1 MARTAD
7 KLISDIRKEVSSG
20 ILKPG
25 DQLEVTALAERF
37 GVSRTPI
44 REAIRTLVESG
55 VLETRPRKG
64 SFVRVLSAKQL
75 LDLFQ
80 VAAELEGMACRLA
93 ALSLTKENVEAIER
107 GLAKC
112 TQAAEVQNNAEYA
125 MANLDFH
132 TAIHNASGNDWLIE
146 QLRQLQINLNSYRT
160 MPYEIRGR
168 LNKSTVRHA
177 HPMCLMITS
186 GFASSTCANITSSGT
201 SLTPRQRQSLRHK
214 WTKIAFG
221 NVQPNRL
228 ANAPKNSVHGPVL
241 GLMIRIRCWVPM
253 RHRTLVRAL
262 LPAVVCPP
270 QSAAR
275 LRFWM
280 PKTSS

>member
-55 VLETRPRKG
+55 VLETRPRKV

-112 TQAAEVQNNAEYA
+112 TQAAEAQNNAEYA

-168 LNKSTVRHA
+168 LKKSTDEHKIICDAILSGDGEHA
-177 HPMCLMITS
+177 CNLMRDHMMLQGKRLPSI
-186 GFASSTCANITSSGT
+186 
-201 SLTPRQRQSLRHK
+201 
-214 WTKIAFG
+214 IATLE
-221 NVQPNRL
+221 QQ
-228 ANAPKNSVHGPVL
+228 KNN
-241 GLMIRIRCWVPM
+241 
-253 RHRTLVRAL
+253 
-262 LPAVVCPP
+262 
-270 QSAAR
+270 
-275 LRFWM
+275 
-280 PKTSS
+280 

>member
-112 TQAAEVQNNAEYA
+112 TQAAEAQNNAEYA

-168 LNKSTVRHA
+168 LNKSTDEHKIICDAILSGDGEHA
-177 HPMCLMITS
+177 CNLMRDHMMLQGKRLPSI
-186 GFASSTCANITSSGT
+186 
-201 SLTPRQRQSLRHK
+201 
-214 WTKIAFG
+214 IA
-221 NVQPNRL
+221 
-228 ANAPKNSVHGPVL
+228 
-241 GLMIRIRCWVPM
+241 
-253 RHRTLVRAL
+253 TLE
-262 LPAVVCPP
+262 
-270 QSAAR
+270 QQN
-275 LRFWM
+275 
-280 PKTSS
+280 T

>member
-93 ALSLTKENVEAIER
+93 ALSLTKENVEAIES

-112 TQAAEVQNNAEYA
+112 TQAAEFQNNVEYA

-168 LNKSTVRHA
+168 LKKSTDEHKIICDAILSGDGEHA
-177 HPMCLMITS
+177 CNLMRDHMMLQGKRLPSI
-186 GFASSTCANITSSGT
+186 
-201 SLTPRQRQSLRHK
+201 
-214 WTKIAFG
+214 IA
-221 NVQPNRL
+221 
-228 ANAPKNSVHGPVL
+228 
-241 GLMIRIRCWVPM
+241 
-253 RHRTLVRAL
+253 TLE
-262 LPAVVCPP
+262 
-270 QSAAR
+270 QQN
-275 LRFWM
+275 
-280 PKTSS
+280 T

>member
-1 MARTAD
+1 MMARTAD
-7 KLISDIRKEVSSG
+7 KLISDIRNEVSSG

-37 GVSRTPI
+37 SVSRTPI

-93 ALSLTKENVEAIER
+93 ALSLTKENVEAIES

-112 TQAAEVQNNAEYA
+112 TQAAEFQNNVEYA

-168 LNKSTVRHA
+168 LKKSTDEHKIICDAILSGDGEHA
-177 HPMCLMITS
+177 CNLMRDHMMLQGKRLPSI
-186 GFASSTCANITSSGT
+186 
-201 SLTPRQRQSLRHK
+201 
-214 WTKIAFG
+214 IATLE
-221 NVQPNRL
+221 QQ
-228 ANAPKNSVHGPVL
+228 KNN
-241 GLMIRIRCWVPM
+241 
-253 RHRTLVRAL
+253 
-262 LPAVVCPP
+262 
-270 QSAAR
+270 
-275 LRFWM
+275 
-280 PKTSS
+280 

>member
-25 DQLEVTALAERF
+25 DQLEVNALAERF

-112 TQAAEVQNNAEYA
+112 TQAAEAQNNAEYA

-168 LNKSTVRHA
+168 LNKSTDEHKIICNVILSGDGEHA
-177 HPMCLMITS
+177 CNLMRDHMMLQGKRLPSI
-186 GFASSTCANITSSGT
+186 
-201 SLTPRQRQSLRHK
+201 
-214 WTKIAFG
+214 IATLE
-221 NVQPNRL
+221 QQ
-228 ANAPKNSVHGPVL
+228 KNN
-241 GLMIRIRCWVPM
+241 
-253 RHRTLVRAL
+253 
-262 LPAVVCPP
+262 
-270 QSAAR
+270 
-275 LRFWM
+275 
-280 PKTSS
+280 

>member
-1 MARTAD
+1 MARSAD

-44 REAIRTLVESG
+44 REAIRTLVETG

-93 ALSLTKENVEAIER
+93 ALSLTKENVEAIEC
-107 GLAKC
+107 GLTKC
-112 TQAAEVQNNAEYA
+112 IQAAEVQNNAEYA

-168 LNKSTVRHA
+168 LNKSTDEHKIICDAILSGDGEHA
-177 HPMCLMITS
+177 CNLMRDHMMLQGKRLPSI
-186 GFASSTCANITSSGT
+186 
-201 SLTPRQRQSLRHK
+201 
-214 WTKIAFG
+214 IATLE
-221 NVQPNRL
+221 QQ
-228 ANAPKNSVHGPVL
+228 KNN
-241 GLMIRIRCWVPM
+241 
-253 RHRTLVRAL
+253 
-262 LPAVVCPP
+262 
-270 QSAAR
+270 
-275 LRFWM
+275 
-280 PKTSS
+280 

>member
-7 KLISDIRKEVSSG
+7 KLISDIRNEVSSG

-93 ALSLTKENVEAIER
+93 ALSLTKKNVEAIES

-112 TQAAEVQNNAEYA
+112 TQAAEFQNNVEYA

-168 LNKSTVRHA
+168 LNKSTDEHKIICDAILSGDGEHA
-177 HPMCLMITS
+177 CNLMRDHMMLQGKRLPSI
-186 GFASSTCANITSSGT
+186 
-201 SLTPRQRQSLRHK
+201 
-214 WTKIAFG
+214 IATLE
-221 NVQPNRL
+221 QQ
-228 ANAPKNSVHGPVL
+228 KNN
-241 GLMIRIRCWVPM
+241 
-253 RHRTLVRAL
+253 
-262 LPAVVCPP
+262 
-270 QSAAR
+270 
-275 LRFWM
+275 
-280 PKTSS
+280 

>member
-7 KLISDIRKEVSSG
+7 KLISDIRNEVSSG

-93 ALSLTKENVEAIER
+93 ALSLTKEHVEAIER

-112 TQAAEVQNNAEYA
+112 TKAAEVQNNAEYA

-168 LNKSTVRHA
+168 LNKSTDEHKIICDAILSGDGEHA
-177 HPMCLMITS
+177 CNLMRDHMMLQGKRLPSI
-186 GFASSTCANITSSGT
+186 
-201 SLTPRQRQSLRHK
+201 
-214 WTKIAFG
+214 IATLE
-221 NVQPNRL
+221 QQ
-228 ANAPKNSVHGPVL
+228 KNN
-241 GLMIRIRCWVPM
+241 
-253 RHRTLVRAL
+253 
-262 LPAVVCPP
+262 
-270 QSAAR
+270 
-275 LRFWM
+275 
-280 PKTSS
+280 

>member
-25 DQLEVTALAERF
+25 DQLEVNALAERF

-112 TQAAEVQNNAEYA
+112 TQAAKFQNNAEYA

-168 LNKSTVRHA
+168 LNKSTDEHKIICDAILSGDGEHA
-177 HPMCLMITS
+177 CNLMRDHMMLQGKRLPSI
-186 GFASSTCANITSSGT
+186 
-201 SLTPRQRQSLRHK
+201 
-214 WTKIAFG
+214 IATLE
-221 NVQPNRL
+221 QQ
-228 ANAPKNSVHGPVL
+228 KNN
-241 GLMIRIRCWVPM
+241 
-253 RHRTLVRAL
+253 
-262 LPAVVCPP
+262 
-270 QSAAR
+270 
-275 LRFWM
+275 
-280 PKTSS
+280 

>member
-1 MARTAD
+1 MMARTAD
-7 KLISDIRKEVSSG
+7 KLISDIRNEVSSG
-20 ILKPG
+20 ILKQG

-93 ALSLTKENVEAIER
+93 ALSLTKENVEAIES

-112 TQAAEVQNNAEYA
+112 TQAAEFQNNVEYA

-168 LNKSTVRHA
+168 LKKSTDEHKIICDAILSGDGEHA
-177 HPMCLMITS
+177 CNLMRDHMMLQGKRLPSII
-186 GFASSTCANITSSGT
+186 AS
-201 SLTPRQRQSLRHK
+201 LEQQ
-214 WTKIAFG
+214 
-221 NVQPNRL
+221 
-228 ANAPKNSVHGPVL
+228 KNN
-241 GLMIRIRCWVPM
+241 
-253 RHRTLVRAL
+253 
-262 LPAVVCPP
+262 
-270 QSAAR
+270 
-275 LRFWM
+275 
-280 PKTSS
+280 

>member
-25 DQLEVTALAERF
+25 DQLEVTALAKRF

-112 TQAAEVQNNAEYA
+112 TQAAEAQNNAEYA

-168 LNKSTVRHA
+168 LNKSTDEHKIICDAILSGDGEHA
-177 HPMCLMITS
+177 CNLMRDHMMLQGKRLPSI
-186 GFASSTCANITSSGT
+186 
-201 SLTPRQRQSLRHK
+201 
-214 WTKIAFG
+214 IATLE
-221 NVQPNRL
+221 QQ
-228 ANAPKNSVHGPVL
+228 KNN
-241 GLMIRIRCWVPM
+241 
-253 RHRTLVRAL
+253 
-262 LPAVVCPP
+262 
-270 QSAAR
+270 
-275 LRFWM
+275 
-280 PKTSS
+280 

>member
-25 DQLEVTALAERF
+25 DQLEVNALAERF

-168 LNKSTVRHA
+168 LNKSTDEHKIICDAIISGDGEHA
-177 HPMCLMITS
+177 CNLMRDHMMLQGKRLPSI
-186 GFASSTCANITSSGT
+186 
-201 SLTPRQRQSLRHK
+201 
-214 WTKIAFG
+214 IATLE
-221 NVQPNRL
+221 QQ
-228 ANAPKNSVHGPVL
+228 KN
-241 GLMIRIRCWVPM
+241 
-253 RHRTLVRAL
+253 
-262 LPAVVCPP
+262 
-270 QSAAR
+270 
-275 LRFWM
+275 
-280 PKTSS
+280 K

>member
-1 MARTAD
+1 MMARTAD

-93 ALSLTKENVEAIER
+93 ALSLTKENVEAIES

-112 TQAAEVQNNAEYA
+112 TQAAEFQNNVEYA

-168 LNKSTVRHA
+168 LNKSTDEHKIICDAILSGDGEHA
-177 HPMCLMITS
+177 CNLMRDHMMLQGKRLPSII
-186 GFASSTCANITSSGT
+186 AS
-201 SLTPRQRQSLRHK
+201 LEQQ
-214 WTKIAFG
+214 
-221 NVQPNRL
+221 
-228 ANAPKNSVHGPVL
+228 KNN
-241 GLMIRIRCWVPM
+241 
-253 RHRTLVRAL
+253 
-262 LPAVVCPP
+262 
-270 QSAAR
+270 
-275 LRFWM
+275 
-280 PKTSS
+280 

>member
-7 KLISDIRKEVSSG
+7 KLISDIRNEVSSG

-44 REAIRTLVESG
+44 REAIRTLVETG
-55 VLETRPRKG
+55 ILETRPRKG

-112 TQAAEVQNNAEYA
+112 TQAAEAQNNAEYA

-168 LNKSTVRHA
+168 LNKSTDEHKIICDAILSGDGEHA
-177 HPMCLMITS
+177 CNLMRDHMMLQGKRLPSI
-186 GFASSTCANITSSGT
+186 
-201 SLTPRQRQSLRHK
+201 
-214 WTKIAFG
+214 IATLE
-221 NVQPNRL
+221 QQ
-228 ANAPKNSVHGPVL
+228 KNN
-241 GLMIRIRCWVPM
+241 
-253 RHRTLVRAL
+253 
-262 LPAVVCPP
+262 
-270 QSAAR
+270 
-275 LRFWM
+275 
-280 PKTSS
+280 

>member
-93 ALSLTKENVEAIER
+93 ALSLTKENVEAIES

-168 LNKSTVRHA
+168 LNKSTDEHKIICDAILSGDGEHA
-177 HPMCLMITS
+177 CNLMRDHMMLQGKRLPSII
-186 GFASSTCANITSSGT
+186 AS
-201 SLTPRQRQSLRHK
+201 LEQQ
-214 WTKIAFG
+214 
-221 NVQPNRL
+221 
-228 ANAPKNSVHGPVL
+228 KNN
-241 GLMIRIRCWVPM
+241 
-253 RHRTLVRAL
+253 
-262 LPAVVCPP
+262 
-270 QSAAR
+270 
-275 LRFWM
+275 
-280 PKTSS
+280 

>member
-160 MPYEIRGR
+160 MPYEILGR
-168 LNKSTVRHA
+168 LNKSTDEHKIICDAILSGDGEHA
-177 HPMCLMITS
+177 CNLMRDHMMLQGKRLPSI
-186 GFASSTCANITSSGT
+186 
-201 SLTPRQRQSLRHK
+201 
-214 WTKIAFG
+214 IATLE
-221 NVQPNRL
+221 QQ
-228 ANAPKNSVHGPVL
+228 KNN
-241 GLMIRIRCWVPM
+241 
-253 RHRTLVRAL
+253 
-262 LPAVVCPP
+262 
-270 QSAAR
+270 
-275 LRFWM
+275 
-280 PKTSS
+280 

>member
-1 MARTAD
+1 MMARTAD

-93 ALSLTKENVEAIER
+93 ALSLTKENVDAIES

-112 TQAAEVQNNAEYA
+112 TQAAEFQNNVEYA

-168 LNKSTVRHA
+168 LKKSTDEHKTICDAILSGDGEHA
-177 HPMCLMITS
+177 CNLMRDHMMLQGKRLPSI
-186 GFASSTCANITSSGT
+186 
-201 SLTPRQRQSLRHK
+201 
-214 WTKIAFG
+214 IATLE
-221 NVQPNRL
+221 QQ
-228 ANAPKNSVHGPVL
+228 KNN
-241 GLMIRIRCWVPM
+241 
-253 RHRTLVRAL
+253 
-262 LPAVVCPP
+262 
-270 QSAAR
+270 
-275 LRFWM
+275 
-280 PKTSS
+280 

>member
-7 KLISDIRKEVSSG
+7 KLISDIRNEVSSG

-93 ALSLTKENVEAIER
+93 ALSLTKKNVEAIES

-112 TQAAEVQNNAEYA
+112 TQAAEFQNNVEYA

-132 TAIHNASGNDWLIE
+132 TAIHYASGNDWLIE

-168 LNKSTVRHA
+168 LNKSTDEHKIICDAILSGDGEHA
-177 HPMCLMITS
+177 CNLMRDHMMLQGKRLPSI
-186 GFASSTCANITSSGT
+186 
-201 SLTPRQRQSLRHK
+201 
-214 WTKIAFG
+214 IATLE
-221 NVQPNRL
+221 QQ
-228 ANAPKNSVHGPVL
+228 KNN
-241 GLMIRIRCWVPM
+241 
-253 RHRTLVRAL
+253 
-262 LPAVVCPP
+262 
-270 QSAAR
+270 
-275 LRFWM
+275 
-280 PKTSS
+280 

>member
-93 ALSLTKENVEAIER
+93 ALSLTKENVEAIES

-112 TQAAEVQNNAEYA
+112 TQAAEFQNNVEYA

-168 LNKSTVRHA
+168 LKKSTDEHKIICDAILSGDGEHA
-177 HPMCLMITS
+177 CNLMRDHMMLQGKRLPSII
-186 GFASSTCANITSSGT
+186 AS
-201 SLTPRQRQSLRHK
+201 LEQQ
-214 WTKIAFG
+214 KI
-221 NVQPNRL
+221 
-228 ANAPKNSVHGPVL
+228 
-241 GLMIRIRCWVPM
+241 ID
-253 RHRTLVRAL
+253 
-262 LPAVVCPP
+262 
-270 QSAAR
+270 
-275 LRFWM
+275 RFN
-280 PKTSS
+280 

>member
-7 KLISDIRKEVSSG
+7 KLISDIRNEVSSG

-25 DQLEVTALAERF
+25 DQLEVNALAERF

-75 LDLFQ
+75 HDLFQ

-168 LNKSTVRHA
+168 LKKSTYEHEIICDAILSGDGEHA
-177 HPMCLMITS
+177 CNLMRDHMMLQGKRLPSII
-186 GFASSTCANITSSGT
+186 AS
-201 SLTPRQRQSLRHK
+201 LEQQ
-214 WTKIAFG
+214 
-221 NVQPNRL
+221 
-228 ANAPKNSVHGPVL
+228 KNN
-241 GLMIRIRCWVPM
+241 
-253 RHRTLVRAL
+253 
-262 LPAVVCPP
+262 
-270 QSAAR
+270 
-275 LRFWM
+275 
-280 PKTSS
+280 

>member
-7 KLISDIRKEVSSG
+7 KLISDIRNEVSSG

-168 LNKSTVRHA
+168 LNKSTDEHKIICDAILSGDGEHA
-177 HPMCLMITS
+177 CNLMRDHMMLQGKRLPSII
-186 GFASSTCANITSSGT
+186 AS
-201 SLTPRQRQSLRHK
+201 LEQQ
-214 WTKIAFG
+214 
-221 NVQPNRL
+221 
-228 ANAPKNSVHGPVL
+228 KNN
-241 GLMIRIRCWVPM
+241 
-253 RHRTLVRAL
+253 
-262 LPAVVCPP
+262 
-270 QSAAR
+270 
-275 LRFWM
+275 
-280 PKTSS
+280 

>member
-168 LNKSTVRHA
+168 LNKSTDEHKIICDAILSGDGEHA
-177 HPMCLMITS
+177 CNLMRDHMMLQGKRLPSI
-186 GFASSTCANITSSGT
+186 
-201 SLTPRQRQSLRHK
+201 
-214 WTKIAFG
+214 IATLE
-221 NVQPNRL
+221 QQ
-228 ANAPKNSVHGPVL
+228 KNN
-241 GLMIRIRCWVPM
+241 
-253 RHRTLVRAL
+253 
-262 LPAVVCPP
+262 
-270 QSAAR
+270 
-275 LRFWM
+275 
-280 PKTSS
+280 

>member
-44 REAIRTLVESG
+44 REAIRTLVETG

-168 LNKSTVRHA
+168 LNKSTDEHKIICDAILSGDGEHA
-177 HPMCLMITS
+177 CNLMRDHMMLQGKRLPSI
-186 GFASSTCANITSSGT
+186 
-201 SLTPRQRQSLRHK
+201 
-214 WTKIAFG
+214 IATLEE
-221 NVQPNRL
+221 Q
-228 ANAPKNSVHGPVL
+228 KNN
-241 GLMIRIRCWVPM
+241 
-253 RHRTLVRAL
+253 
-262 LPAVVCPP
+262 
-270 QSAAR
+270 
-275 LRFWM
+275 
-280 PKTSS
+280 

>member
-7 KLISDIRKEVSSG
+7 KLISDIRNEVSSG

-25 DQLEVTALAERF
+25 DQLEVTTLAERF

-44 REAIRTLVESG
+44 REAIRTLVETG

-64 SFVRVLSAKQL
+64 SFVRVLSVKQL

-168 LNKSTVRHA
+168 LNKSTDEHKIICDAIISGDGEHA
-177 HPMCLMITS
+177 CNLMRDHMMLQGKRLPSI
-186 GFASSTCANITSSGT
+186 
-201 SLTPRQRQSLRHK
+201 
-214 WTKIAFG
+214 IATLE
-221 NVQPNRL
+221 QQ
-228 ANAPKNSVHGPVL
+228 KN
-241 GLMIRIRCWVPM
+241 
-253 RHRTLVRAL
+253 
-262 LPAVVCPP
+262 
-270 QSAAR
+270 
-275 LRFWM
+275 
-280 PKTSS
+280 K

>member
-168 LNKSTVRHA
+168 LNKSTDEHKIICDAILSGDGEHA
-177 HPMCLMITS
+177 CNLMRDHMMLQGKRLPSII
-186 GFASSTCANITSSGT
+186 AS
-201 SLTPRQRQSLRHK
+201 LEHQ
-214 WTKIAFG
+214 
-221 NVQPNRL
+221 
-228 ANAPKNSVHGPVL
+228 KNN
-241 GLMIRIRCWVPM
+241 
-253 RHRTLVRAL
+253 
-262 LPAVVCPP
+262 
-270 QSAAR
+270 
-275 LRFWM
+275 
-280 PKTSS
+280 

>member
-7 KLISDIRKEVSSG
+7 KLISDIRNEVSSG

-93 ALSLTKENVEAIER
+93 ALSLTKENVEAIES

-112 TQAAEVQNNAEYA
+112 TQAAEFQNNVEYA

-168 LNKSTVRHA
+168 LKKSTDEHKIICDAILSGDGEHA
-177 HPMCLMITS
+177 CNLMRDHMMLQGKRLPSII
-186 GFASSTCANITSSGT
+186 AS
-201 SLTPRQRQSLRHK
+201 LEQQ
-214 WTKIAFG
+214 KI
-221 NVQPNRL
+221 
-228 ANAPKNSVHGPVL
+228 
-241 GLMIRIRCWVPM
+241 ID
-253 RHRTLVRAL
+253 
-262 LPAVVCPP
+262 
-270 QSAAR
+270 
-275 LRFWM
+275 RFN
-280 PKTSS
+280 

>member
-7 KLISDIRKEVSSG
+7 KLISDIRNEVSSG

-93 ALSLTKENVEAIER
+93 ALSLTKENVEAIES

-112 TQAAEVQNNAEYA
+112 TQAAEFQNNVEYA

-168 LNKSTVRHA
+168 LKKSTDEHKIICDAILSGDGEHA
-177 HPMCLMITS
+177 CNLMRDHMMLQGKRLPSI
-186 GFASSTCANITSSGT
+186 
-201 SLTPRQRQSLRHK
+201 
-214 WTKIAFG
+214 IA
-221 NVQPNRL
+221 
-228 ANAPKNSVHGPVL
+228 
-241 GLMIRIRCWVPM
+241 
-253 RHRTLVRAL
+253 TLE
-262 LPAVVCPP
+262 
-270 QSAAR
+270 QQ
-275 LRFWM
+275 
-280 PKTSS
+280 K

>member
-112 TQAAEVQNNAEYA
+112 IQAAEVQNNAEYA

-168 LNKSTVRHA
+168 LNKSTDEHKMICDAILSGDGEHA
-177 HPMCLMITS
+177 CNLMRDHMMLQGKRLPSI
-186 GFASSTCANITSSGT
+186 
-201 SLTPRQRQSLRHK
+201 
-214 WTKIAFG
+214 IA
-221 NVQPNRL
+221 
-228 ANAPKNSVHGPVL
+228 
-241 GLMIRIRCWVPM
+241 
-253 RHRTLVRAL
+253 TLE
-262 LPAVVCPP
+262 
-270 QSAAR
+270 QQN
-275 LRFWM
+275 
-280 PKTSS
+280 T

>member
-25 DQLEVTALAERF
+25 DQLEVNALAERF

-93 ALSLTKENVEAIER
+93 ALSLTKENVEAIEC

-112 TQAAEVQNNAEYA
+112 TQAAEDQNNAEYA

-168 LNKSTVRHA
+168 LNKSTDEHKIICDTILSGDGEHA
-177 HPMCLMITS
+177 CNLMRDHMMLQGKRLPSI
-186 GFASSTCANITSSGT
+186 
-201 SLTPRQRQSLRHK
+201 
-214 WTKIAFG
+214 IATLE
-221 NVQPNRL
+221 QQ
-228 ANAPKNSVHGPVL
+228 KNN
-241 GLMIRIRCWVPM
+241 
-253 RHRTLVRAL
+253 
-262 LPAVVCPP
+262 
-270 QSAAR
+270 
-275 LRFWM
+275 
-280 PKTSS
+280 

>member
-25 DQLEVTALAERF
+25 DQLEVAALAERF

-44 REAIRTLVESG
+44 REAIRALVDYG

-64 SFVRVLSAKQL
+64 SFVKILSAKQL

-93 ALSLTKENVEAIER
+93 ALSLTKENAEEIENA
-107 GLAKC
+107 LIKC
-112 TQAAEVQNNAEYA
+112 KKAAEKQNNTKYA

-132 TAIHNASGNDWLIE
+132 SAIHNASGNDWFID
-146 QLRQLQINLNSYRT
+146 QLKQLQINLNSYRT

-168 LNKSTVRHA
+168 LRKSTDEHSVIFDAILSGDGERA
-177 HPMCLMITS
+177 CNLMRDHMMLQGKRLPSII
-186 GFASSTCANITSSGT
+186 AS
-201 SLTPRQRQSLRHK
+201 LEQQK
-214 WTKIAFG
+214 
-221 NVQPNRL
+221 
-228 ANAPKNSVHGPVL
+228 KN
-241 GLMIRIRCWVPM
+241 
-253 RHRTLVRAL
+253 
-262 LPAVVCPP
+262 
-270 QSAAR
+270 
-275 LRFWM
+275 
-280 PKTSS
+280 

>member
-112 TQAAEVQNNAEYA
+112 TQAAEAQNNAEYA

-168 LNKSTVRHA
+168 LNKSTDEHKIICDAILSGDGEHA
-177 HPMCLMITS
+177 CNLMRDHMMLQGKRLPSI
-186 GFASSTCANITSSGT
+186 
-201 SLTPRQRQSLRHK
+201 
-214 WTKIAFG
+214 IATLEK
-221 NVQPNRL
+221 Q
-228 ANAPKNSVHGPVL
+228 KNN
-241 GLMIRIRCWVPM
+241 
-253 RHRTLVRAL
+253 
-262 LPAVVCPP
+262 
-270 QSAAR
+270 
-275 LRFWM
+275 
-280 PKTSS
+280 

>member
-7 KLISDIRKEVSSG
+7 KLISNIRKEVSSG

-25 DQLEVTALAERF
+25 DQLEVNALAERF

-168 LNKSTVRHA
+168 LNKSTDEHKIICDAILSGDGEHA
-177 HPMCLMITS
+177 CNLMRDHMMLQGKRLPSI
-186 GFASSTCANITSSGT
+186 
-201 SLTPRQRQSLRHK
+201 
-214 WTKIAFG
+214 IATLEK
-221 NVQPNRL
+221 Q
-228 ANAPKNSVHGPVL
+228 KNN
-241 GLMIRIRCWVPM
+241 
-253 RHRTLVRAL
+253 
-262 LPAVVCPP
+262 
-270 QSAAR
+270 
-275 LRFWM
+275 
-280 PKTSS
+280 

>member
-7 KLISDIRKEVSSG
+7 KLISDIRNEVSSG

-93 ALSLTKENVEAIER
+93 ALSLTKENVEAIES

-112 TQAAEVQNNAEYA
+112 TQAAEFQNNVEYA

-168 LNKSTVRHA
+168 LKKSTDEHKIICDAILSGDGEHA
-177 HPMCLMITS
+177 CNLMRDHMMLQGKRLPSI
-186 GFASSTCANITSSGT
+186 
-201 SLTPRQRQSLRHK
+201 
-214 WTKIAFG
+214 IATLE
-221 NVQPNRL
+221 QQ
-228 ANAPKNSVHGPVL
+228 KNN
-241 GLMIRIRCWVPM
+241 
-253 RHRTLVRAL
+253 
-262 LPAVVCPP
+262 
-270 QSAAR
+270 
-275 LRFWM
+275 
-280 PKTSS
+280 

>member
-112 TQAAEVQNNAEYA
+112 IQAAEVQNNAEYA

-168 LNKSTVRHA
+168 LNKSTDEHKIICDAILSGDGEHA
-177 HPMCLMITS
+177 CNLMRDHMMLQGKRLPSI
-186 GFASSTCANITSSGT
+186 
-201 SLTPRQRQSLRHK
+201 
-214 WTKIAFG
+214 IA
-221 NVQPNRL
+221 
-228 ANAPKNSVHGPVL
+228 
-241 GLMIRIRCWVPM
+241 
-253 RHRTLVRAL
+253 TLE
-262 LPAVVCPP
+262 
-270 QSAAR
+270 QQN
-275 LRFWM
+275 
-280 PKTSS
+280 T

>member
-44 REAIRTLVESG
+44 REAIRTLVETG

-93 ALSLTKENVEAIER
+93 ALSLTKENVEAIES

-112 TQAAEVQNNAEYA
+112 TQAAEFQNNVEYA

-168 LNKSTVRHA
+168 LKKSTDEHKIICDAILSGDGEHA
-177 HPMCLMITS
+177 CNLMRDHMMLQGKRLPSII
-186 GFASSTCANITSSGT
+186 AS
-201 SLTPRQRQSLRHK
+201 LEQQ
-214 WTKIAFG
+214 
-221 NVQPNRL
+221 
-228 ANAPKNSVHGPVL
+228 KNN
-241 GLMIRIRCWVPM
+241 
-253 RHRTLVRAL
+253 
-262 LPAVVCPP
+262 
-270 QSAAR
+270 
-275 LRFWM
+275 
-280 PKTSS
+280 

>member
-7 KLISDIRKEVSSG
+7 KLISDIRNEVSSG

-112 TQAAEVQNNAEYA
+112 TQAAEAQNNAEYA

-168 LNKSTVRHA
+168 LNKSTDEHKIICDAILSGDGEHA
-177 HPMCLMITS
+177 CNLMRDHMMLQGKRLPSI
-186 GFASSTCANITSSGT
+186 
-201 SLTPRQRQSLRHK
+201 
-214 WTKIAFG
+214 IATLE
-221 NVQPNRL
+221 QQ
-228 ANAPKNSVHGPVL
+228 KNN
-241 GLMIRIRCWVPM
+241 
-253 RHRTLVRAL
+253 
-262 LPAVVCPP
+262 
-270 QSAAR
+270 
-275 LRFWM
+275 
-280 PKTSS
+280 

>member
-112 TQAAEVQNNAEYA
+112 TQAAEAQNNAEYA

-168 LNKSTVRHA
+168 LNKSTYEHKIICDAILSGDGEHA
-177 HPMCLMITS
+177 CNLMRDHMMLQGKRLPSI
-186 GFASSTCANITSSGT
+186 
-201 SLTPRQRQSLRHK
+201 
-214 WTKIAFG
+214 IATLE
-221 NVQPNRL
+221 QQ
-228 ANAPKNSVHGPVL
+228 KNN
-241 GLMIRIRCWVPM
+241 
-253 RHRTLVRAL
+253 
-262 LPAVVCPP
+262 
-270 QSAAR
+270 
-275 LRFWM
+275 
-280 PKTSS
+280 